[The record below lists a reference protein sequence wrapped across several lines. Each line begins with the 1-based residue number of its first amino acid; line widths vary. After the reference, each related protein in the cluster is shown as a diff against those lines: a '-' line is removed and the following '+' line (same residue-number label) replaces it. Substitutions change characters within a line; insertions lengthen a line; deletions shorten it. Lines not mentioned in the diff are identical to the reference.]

1 MLLHSKIPI
10 IPQNDKTPLKI
21 ISWSE
26 RFWKFRQNCGNVA
39 ICMKLCDKVPM
50 FKNFKKYFKVFV
62 SLQILFHSRISWKI
76 FHHQNWGNVLF
87 STNKTND
94 NTTTPFYTS
103 NMLPLSCC
111 YCFCC
116 FCYCYYFYYCFV
128 YLLACLVAMTGAAL
142 LRFVQQQ
149 QLRQRKQFVS
159 SSWDDVAIAAN
170 VISKMCEVRF
180 FAFSKRTTT
189 RVRRMKEIKK

>member
-1 MLLHSKIPI
+1 
-10 IPQNDKTPLKI
+10 
-21 ISWSE
+21 
-26 RFWKFRQNCGNVA
+26 
-39 ICMKLCDKVPM
+39 M

-62 SLQILFHSRISWKI
+62 SLQILFQSRRSLKI
-76 FHHQNWGNVLF
+76 PYLQNWGNVVF

-103 NMLPLSCC
+103 NMLPLSCSYC
-111 YCFCC
+111 YCC
-116 FCYCYYFYYCFV
+116 FCYFCYCFV

-142 LRFVQQQ
+142 LCFVQQQ
-149 QLRQRKQFVS
+149 QLRQRQQFVS